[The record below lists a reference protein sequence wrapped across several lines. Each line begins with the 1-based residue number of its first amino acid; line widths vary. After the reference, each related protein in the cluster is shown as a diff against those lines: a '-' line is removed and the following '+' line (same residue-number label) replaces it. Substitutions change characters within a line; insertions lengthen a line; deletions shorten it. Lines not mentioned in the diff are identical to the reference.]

1 MGIQTPNTTH
11 LQPPTTNLIMA
22 QKSIKIVVLFMT
34 MLLCIEFVQA
44 RPGPDVYE
52 DYDNFREEVG
62 TGSCTEQRYK
72 QLKRA
77 KDQCIE
83 SKENQKL
90 NHLAYFFPKTNDCS
104 LIGPILQCIQPLDE
118 CLTTQELNRIKGLIL
133 RVAVD
138 LIKYVAGKEAAAKFE
153 NCQQYKDL
161 NSK

>member
-1 MGIQTPNTTH
+1 
-11 LQPPTTNLIMA
+11 
-22 QKSIKIVVLFMT
+22 MT
-34 MLLCIEFVQA
+34 MLLCTEFVQA
-44 RPGPDVYE
+44 RFKARPDVYE

-83 SKENQKL
+83 PLEVTL
-90 NHLAYFFPKTNDCS
+90 HFFTKTNDCS
-104 LIGPILQCIQPLDE
+104 VIGPILQCIQPLDE
-118 CLTTQELNRIKGLIL
+118 CLTTQELNRIKGIIL
-133 RVAVD
+133 RVGADV
-138 LIKYVAGKEAAAKFE
+138 IKYLAGRETAAKFE